1 MPEVIIEKIMEL
13 PFDQKTQQL
22 RYEMRSS
29 FERSRNA
36 TISES
41 FDWRKVSFIWANS
54 FKDKGYA
61 ANMLSNPGAGIGA
74 SCGGTGIASCEN
86 KTASSGNGKGSCGG
100 AGMGGD
106 AVLFGQFV

>member
-1 MPEVIIEKIMEL
+1 MPEMIIEKIMEL

-54 FKDKGYA
+54 FKDKEYA
-61 ANMLSNPGAGIGA
+61 ANTLSNPGAGIGA

-86 KTASSGNGKGSCGG
+86 KTASSGNGKGSCVGVP
-100 AGMGGD
+100 MWED
-106 AVLFGQFV
+106 AILFEMFL

>member
-1 MPEVIIEKIMEL
+1 MPKIIIGKIMEL

-22 RYEMRSS
+22 RYEMCSS
-29 FERSRNA
+29 YERSRNA

-41 FDWRKVSFIWANS
+41 FDWHKVSFIWANS
-54 FKDKGYA
+54 FKDKEYT

-86 KTASSGNGKGSCGG
+86 KTASSGSCVGV
-100 AGMGGD
+100 AMWED
-106 AVLFGQFV
+106 AILFGMFL